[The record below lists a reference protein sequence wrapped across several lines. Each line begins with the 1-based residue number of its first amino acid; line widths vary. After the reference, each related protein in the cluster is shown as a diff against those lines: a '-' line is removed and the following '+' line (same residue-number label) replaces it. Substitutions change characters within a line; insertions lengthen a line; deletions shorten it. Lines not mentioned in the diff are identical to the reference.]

1 MRSDNG
7 TQFVSTGFDELSK
20 DYLVHTCDVKPK
32 AAASQW
38 RGGASRTLIK
48 NALKKEKDPAKA
60 LVSYKA
66 TPLENGYSPAQM
78 LFGRKIRTTVPVFP
92 DQLKP
97 SWPGLQEL
105 REHEQESK
113 IVQTKRYYETHRCT
127 ELPAPKTGGRL
138 WIRKNQQLLQ
148 KEL

>member
-1 MRSDNG
+1 MVTNCHKCIEHRKPNRESVISSAVPERPWQVLGTDLFSLNGRTYG
-7 TQFVSTGFDELSK
+7 TQFVSTRFDELSK

-78 LFGRKIRTTVPVFP
+78 LFGRKI
-92 DQLKP
+92 
-97 SWPGLQEL
+97 
-105 REHEQESK
+105 
-113 IVQTKRYYETHRCT
+113 
-127 ELPAPKTGGRL
+127 
-138 WIRKNQQLLQ
+138 
-148 KEL
+148 